1 MTGCSPAKEH
11 HLQVVLK
18 NQSGEKHKLLAALQD
33 FARANRLPAT
43 VLQAAD
49 LALEELVTNVME
61 YAYDDARTH
70 EILIRLDIDQG
81 SLLIE
86 VEDDGKPFNPLLN
99 PEIDTSIP
107 LDEKPIGGLG
117 IHLIRRFMDE
127 VNYRREAGK
136 NILSMRKRLAS
147 H

>member
-18 NQSGEKHKLLAALQD
+18 NQSGEKHKLLAALQA
-33 FARANRLPAT
+33 FARDNNLPAK

-61 YAYDDARTH
+61 YAYDDARAH

-99 PEIDTSIP
+99 PEVDTSVP
-107 LDEKPIGGLG
+107 MDEKPIGGLG